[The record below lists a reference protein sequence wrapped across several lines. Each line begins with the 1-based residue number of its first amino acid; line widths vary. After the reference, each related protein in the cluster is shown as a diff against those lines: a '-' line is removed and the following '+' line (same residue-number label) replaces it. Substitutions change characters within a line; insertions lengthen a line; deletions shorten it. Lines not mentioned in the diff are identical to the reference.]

1 MGSQALHEDFDRK
14 DATAVHS
21 ERSFGLVFAVL
32 FLIIGLWP
40 LIGWHAPRYWA
51 LVVSAAFGGVALTVP
66 ALLRPLNLLWF
77 RFGLVLHRVMSVVIL
92 TLLFFVTVT
101 PIAFIYR
108 LLGKDPLRLKIDRR
122 QGSREASRE
131 ESYWVAREPPGPPPD
146 SMANQF

>member
-1 MGSQALHEDFDRK
+1 MSNQALHEDFDRK
-14 DATAVHS
+14 DETTVHS
-21 ERSFGLVFAVL
+21 ERSFGIVFAVL

-51 LVVSAAFGGVALTVP
+51 LAVSAAFGGLALTLPV
-66 ALLRPLNLLWF
+66 LLRPLNLLWF

-101 PIAFIYR
+101 PIGLIYR
-108 LLGKDPLRLKIDRR
+108 LLGKDPLRLKLDRAR
-122 QGSREASRE
+122 A
-131 ESYWVAREPPGPPPD
+131 SYWVAREPPGPPPA